1 MFNRISQNSMN
12 TPLNLPL
19 LGETISY
26 FFINQTQVE
35 RVNRICWSFLYG
47 YVNPNLFYENAN
59 LSQASILYIT
69 FAILKTIDYES
80 NDYNNLRVT
89 RCFQIRKRS

>member
-26 FFINQTQVE
+26 FFINRTQVQ
-35 RVNRICWSFLYG
+35 RVRRSLKRLLCE
-47 YVNPNLFYENAN
+47 LFMKVVM
-59 LSQASILYIT
+59 LLGLPIRFRRFKVT
-69 FAILKTIDYES
+69 FWFTGK
-80 NDYNNLRVT
+80 RV
-89 RCFQIRKRS
+89 RLLQV